1 MGTWQSGHHDQNITA
16 WHLPKD
22 ARKLLIV
29 KLKENINAIP
39 KTQYSSSQ
47 TRITWKTSQLRVLL
61 SLFMPIKIKSLGL
74 L

>member
-29 KLKENINAIP
+29 KLQENINAIP
-39 KTQYSSSQ
+39 KTQH
-47 TRITWKTSQLRVLL
+47 ITNQNHMKDKSVTGVTQ
-61 SLFMPIKIKSLGL
+61 SLYAN
-74 L
+74 